1 MVSEQLFSALLFFAV
16 LAVGEL
22 ISKKTKGLIIGALT
36 TCIIYVV
43 GYFTGLIPRGS
54 VETIGFGTILSS
66 FGMFAILTNLGTMI
80 ELRKFIREWKTVV
93 IAVGALVIVG
103 VGFLTIGSLLF
114 GKTYALVAFPPVA
127 GGSVSTAMIADAA
140 RAADQPTMAAFA
152 WVVGILQFFVGL
164 PLTSIIIN
172 RFCRKRVAAG
182 IVTATETAED
192 GKTARRKLIPAIPD
206 KWNSPYLVVAK
217 LLVITVLACWLG
229 SLTKIPS
236 AILCLVFGVLFC
248 ELGFLDPSSLQK
260 SGYMNFIML
269 CLLASAP
276 ASFSSLTLDDFL
288 KLVGPSV
295 FFLLFGGVMLAVG
308 GGIFGKLL
316 RIEPTLG
323 AALGLAAMYGF
334 PFSMLIPEQV
344 IEAMGLP
351 EEEAKALSNEI
362 VPKMVIAGFA
372 SVTIGSVFVG
382 AICVSL
388 AF

>member
-1 MVSEQLFSALLFFAV
+1 MVSEQLVSALLFFVV
-16 LAVGEL
+16 LAVSEL
-22 ISKKTKGLIIGALT
+22 ISKKTKGVIVGALV
-36 TCIIYVV
+36 TCLIYVI

-54 VETIGFGTILSS
+54 LETIGFGTILSS

-80 ELRKFIREWKTVV
+80 ELRKFIQEWKSVV
-93 IAVGALVIVG
+93 IAVGALIIVG
-103 VGFLTIGSLLF
+103 IGFVTVGSLLF

-140 RAADQPTMAAFA
+140 REAGQPTMAAFA

-164 PLTSIIIN
+164 PMTSIVVSK
-172 RFCRKRVAAG
+172 FCRRRTATG
-182 IVTATETAED
+182 IVQQTANETDKLA
-192 GKTARRKLIPAIPD
+192 AHHKLIPPVPE
-206 KWNSPYLVVAK
+206 KWDSVYLTVAK
-217 LLVITVLACWLG
+217 LLLVTVFSCWLG

-248 ELGFLDPSSLQK
+248 EIGFLDEAALQK
-260 SGYMNFIML
+260 SGFMSFIML

-276 ASFSSLTLDDFL
+276 ASFSTISLDDFL
-288 KLVGPSV
+288 QLVGPSV
-295 FFLLFGGVMLAVG
+295 FFLLFGGLMLAVG
-308 GGIFGKLL
+308 GAIFGKLL
-316 RIEPTLG
+316 HIEPLLG

-334 PFSMLIPEQV
+334 PYSMLIPEQV

-351 EEEAKALSNEI
+351 EAESKALYDQI

-372 SVTIGSVFVG
+372 SVTVGSVFVG